1 MPLSLESN
9 RSRPLCRMSDELVP
23 PMSGSTA
30 LGEACSKSSTHDL
43 VLAVPDCIAV
53 LAGLYMRA
61 VVMNGGALRLVSA
74 AWHTGTGPAVKA
86 MQAEVRCR
94 GKEWR
99 FRCVAGYDRAH
110 MERQGK

>member
-1 MPLSLESN
+1 
-9 RSRPLCRMSDELVP
+9 
-23 PMSGSTA
+23 MSGSTA

-86 MQAEVRCR
+86 MQAEGRCR
-94 GKEWR
+94 GEEWR
-99 FRCVAGYDRAH
+99 GPRWLGGGQCPPPRRWTRETRHNKTPPPPKGHD
-110 MERQGK
+110 ERLVLPL

>member
-1 MPLSLESN
+1 
-9 RSRPLCRMSDELVP
+9 
-23 PMSGSTA
+23 
-30 LGEACSKSSTHDL
+30 L

-74 AWHTGTGPAVKA
+74 AWHTGTGPVVKA
-86 MQAEVRCR
+86 MQAKAPFR

-99 FRCVAGYDRAH
+99 FRCVAEYDRTH
-110 MERQGK
+110 MEQQDK